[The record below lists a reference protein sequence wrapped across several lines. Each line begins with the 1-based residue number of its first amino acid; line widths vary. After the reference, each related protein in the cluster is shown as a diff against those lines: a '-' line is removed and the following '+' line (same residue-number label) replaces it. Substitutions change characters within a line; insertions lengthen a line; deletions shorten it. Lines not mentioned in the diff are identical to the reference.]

1 MSEEIRRTWIR
12 RILVGVGI
20 LAVLWLIISLGSGK
34 NFGPSQYLQLT
45 LDGLRGGAIYG
56 LVALGFV
63 VIYNVT
69 DIVNFAQGAF
79 AMLGA
84 MTAVWVTNLESLA
97 GMSPGT
103 RLFLAVVA
111 GVVVATIAGL
121 AEERL
126 AIRPARDSSQLT
138 LIIITIGTYIVLQGL
153 AFIVWGGDQFTMPT
167 FTTLEARDKVFRVG
181 GAIIQAQ
188 SLWIW
193 GTVAVVAIALYFL
206 FSKTMT
212 GRALRASATN
222 KTAARLM
229 GIKPGRMSM
238 IAFTLSA
245 AITGLGGTVLGPA
258 TRPTYDMGLIIGV
271 KGFVAA
277 IIGGLV
283 NPVGAVLGG
292 LMLGVIE
299 NIGAG
304 VTKAGLK
311 DIFAFVVLILVLLFK
326 PHGLLSRRQKVEKV

>member
-1 MSEEIRRTWIR
+1 MIRRLVI
-12 RILVGVGI
+12 ILGGL
-20 LAVLWLIISLGSGK
+20 LAVWLILELGAGK

-63 VIYNVT
+63 VIYTVT

-84 MTAVWVTNLESLA
+84 MTAVGVTNLEGLA
-97 GMSPGT
+97 TVAPGW
-103 RLFLAVVA
+103 RLLIAVLA
-111 GVVVATIAGL
+111 GVVVATMAGIVV
-121 AEERL
+121 ERV
-126 AIRPARDSSQLT
+126 AVRPAHDAGQLT
-138 LIIITIGTYIVLQGL
+138 LIIITLGAYIVLQGL
-153 AFIVWGGDQFTMPT
+153 AFIVWGGGQFTMPT
-167 FTTLEARDKVFRVG
+167 FTTLEARDRVFRVG
-181 GAIIQAQ
+181 GALVQAQ

-193 GTVAVVAIALYFL
+193 GTLAVVAIVLYVL
-206 FSKTMT
+206 FTRTMT

-222 KTAARLM
+222 KMAARLM
-229 GIKPGRMSM
+229 GINPGRMSL
-238 IAFTLSA
+238 IAFTMSA

-258 TRPTYDMGLIIGV
+258 TRPTFDMGLIIGV

-283 NPVGAVLGG
+283 HPVGAVLGG

-304 VTKAGLK
+304 ITKAGLK
-311 DIFAFVVLILVLLFK
+311 DIFAFVILILVLLFR
-326 PHGLLSRRQKVEKV
+326 PHGILSRRQRVEKV